1 MGSGCG
7 TVGRARRFQ
16 HKRYVV
22 QIQSVTTFIGI
33 LLALI
38 KKGSIFNKTAAI
50 CTSASLSIFSAF
62 QTILQQKN
70 AKNYLQITG
79 FKLMTSIE
87 HMSQT
92 LWGYNIRKHNYVA
105 RVRASTF

>member
-38 KKGSIFNKTAAI
+38 KKGAIFNK
-50 CTSASLSIFSAF
+50 TSASLSICSAF

-87 HMSQT
+87 HRSQT